1 MKRKILS
8 LLLSVSM
15 LMSLIVTP
23 VAAATSTYATVSA
36 TCTSDHT
43 NPTVTVTASDFG
55 FWETDGAAFNYLW
68 SLDGYSSFATY
79 IADKVATANATGSKT
94 IVIEGCSNQASA
106 KGAQDWVDA
115 GHIKLKICT
124 HPKTVAI
131 GQGKEP
137 VPCEEDGITPGLKCT
152 SCNAA
157 IYPQQVIPFTHAKV
171 VRTSGRIATCT

>member
-124 HPKTVAI
+124 HP
-131 GQGKEP
+131 
-137 VPCEEDGITPGLKCT
+137 
-152 SCNAA
+152 
-157 IYPQQVIPFTHAKV
+157 
-171 VRTSGRIATCT
+171 